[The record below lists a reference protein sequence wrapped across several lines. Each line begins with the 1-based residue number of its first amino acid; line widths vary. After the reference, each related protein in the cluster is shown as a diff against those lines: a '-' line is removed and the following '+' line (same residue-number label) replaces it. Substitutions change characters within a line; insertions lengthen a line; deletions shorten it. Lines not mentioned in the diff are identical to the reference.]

1 MRASRE
7 AAAIRPGR
15 KFVRTLDQ
23 SGEGG
28 AFRQRHLARRL
39 VEVTARGRLRAVESS
54 AEINPVEIQ
63 LHDFLLGEIVLDPA
77 GDEHFE
83 QLAAKGFAFEIE
95 AVPRQLLG
103 DRARP
108 LANVAGD
115 GVLER
120 GPDNSQQIVAVVL
133 IKFVVLHRDDGVDEI
148 GRELVVGNGLAILDV
163 DLAKDLVV
171 PIDDHAGRFHLLEM
185 REIERGRLLPE
196 ARRRWE

>member
-1 MRASRE
+1 M
-7 AAAIRPGR
+7 
-15 KFVRTLDQ
+15 
-23 SGEGG
+23 
-28 AFRQRHLARRL
+28 
-39 VEVTARGRLRAVESS
+39 
-54 AEINPVEIQ
+54 
-63 LHDFLLGEIVLDPA
+63 LGEIALDPA

-83 QLAAKGFAFEIE
+83 QLAAKGFPFEIE

-133 IKFVVLHRDDGVDEI
+133 IKFVILHRDDGVDEI
-148 GRELVVGNGLAILDV
+148 GRELVVGNGFAILDV

-171 PIDDHAGRFHLLEM
+171 PIDDHAGGFHLLEM
-185 REIERGRLLPE
+185 REIERGGLLPE
-196 ARRRWE
+196 ADGGGNQGQQTGDENDDDEGEREVEPRAGIPCAVVAGELRRREIINRHAAIGRRPKESRSGAT